1 MKRSEIN
8 NIIKEAKNFFN
19 KHNFILP
26 PFGYWNLNDWKQKNK
41 DKIDEIIDRSL
52 GWDITDFGYNDFWKT
67 GICVFTIRNGN
78 QENIKKGSGK
88 TYAEKLF
95 FLEVDQ
101 SVPSHTHY
109 VKIEDVINRGGGLL
123 GVELFNS
130 KEDGTPDDSSNII
143 LSKDGEKVEFTPGE
157 HFYLKPGESITL
169 VPGVYHKFWGS
180 NEKVL
185 VGEVSL
191 ANDDVNDNVFVE
203 EVGRFPD
210 IEEDEDPT
218 HLLITD
224 YDSFL

>member
-8 NIIKEAKNFFN
+8 YIINEAKIFFN
-19 KHNFILP
+19 KNSFILP
-26 PFGYWNLNDWKQKNK
+26 PFGNWSLNEWKQKNRE
-41 DKIDEIIDRSL
+41 IINEIIDRSL

-67 GICVFTIRNGN
+67 GICVFTIRNGK
-78 QENIKKGSGK
+78 QENIKKASGK
-88 TYAEKLF
+88 TYAEKIF

-130 KEDGTPDDSSNII
+130 KEDGTLDDSSRVI
-143 LSKDGEKVEFTPGE
+143 LSKDGEKTEFSPGE

-169 VPGVYHKFWGS
+169 MPGVYHKFWGS
-180 NEKVL
+180 NKKVL

-191 ANDDVNDNVFVE
+191 ANDDINDNVFVE
-203 EVGRFPD
+203 KVGRFPE
-210 IEEDEDPT
+210 IEEDEEPI

-224 YDSFL
+224 YNKFI

>member
-1 MKRSEIN
+1 MEQ
-8 NIIKEAKNFFN
+8 
-19 KHNFILP
+19 
-26 PFGYWNLNDWKQKNK
+26 YQVY
-41 DKIDEIIDRSL
+41 
-52 GWDITDFGYNDFWKT
+52 DFGYNNFWET

-101 SVPSHTHY
+101 KVPSHTHY

-130 KEDGTPDDSSNII
+130 KEDGTPDHSSNVI
-143 LSKDGEKVEFTPGE
+143 LSKDGEKVEFSPGE

-180 NEKVL
+180 SEKVL

-210 IEEDEDPT
+210 IEEDEDPI

-224 YDSFL
+224 YDLFL